1 MKAHDALRAGG
12 TAMLEEILTRMGQ
25 VQERASV
32 KTVFGEPYQVNGRTV
47 VPVAKFSY
55 GYGFGGGRG
64 ERKPGDA
71 EPGGGGSGVGGGGRV
86 SVRPIAVLEMSGSE
100 TTVKPIVDVTRLAIA
115 GMALVAWNV
124 FWITYTVRRVRGRRT
139 DG

>member
-1 MKAHDALRAGG
+1 MKAHDASRAGG
-12 TAMLEEILTRMGQ
+12 TAMVEEILNRMGQ

-115 GMALVAWNV
+115 GMVLVAWNV
-124 FWITYTVRRVRGRRT
+124 FWITYTVRRVRGRQT